1 MGSLVNGINMETAI
15 LRSLEVTKDANGVQV
30 IKDEAGNSLFAWLD
44 RIFGLDAQLFADVT
58 LTLVSV
64 FVLFLLMSYLL
75 FNPARELLEKRR
87 AKVQEDLDAAAKDKA
102 EAMEFKAE
110 YMEKVE
116 AADKEVDQILSD
128 GRKKAMKREAEIAA
142 EAQEEAVRIVQRANR
157 EIELEKSKMKDEV
170 KKEMIAVASIM
181 AGRFVA
187 ENMDDA
193 KQAQL
198 VDEALNEIGDDTW
211 RK

>member
-128 GRKKAMKREAEIAA
+128 GRKKAMKREAEMIA

-157 EIELEKSKMKDEV
+157 EIELEKNKMKDEV

-181 AGRFVA
+181 AGKFVA